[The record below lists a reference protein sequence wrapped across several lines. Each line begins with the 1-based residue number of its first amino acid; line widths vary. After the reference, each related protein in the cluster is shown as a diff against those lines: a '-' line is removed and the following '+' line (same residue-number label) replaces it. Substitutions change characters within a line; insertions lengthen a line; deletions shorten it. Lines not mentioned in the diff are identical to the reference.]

1 MHSSGT
7 QTHVPQAHNAKR
19 ESSARVTTDGRNK
32 EQGKAEG
39 ANRSRWPHSSVV
51 PVPALTPADQQSPL
65 TLPSAQA
72 GISRIRS
79 LQRANSRSWGPPP
92 RHRGPKPGKGPIA
105 GSESCKRSN
114 CLPFQ
119 NLGSSLEGVGRGEHK
134 GAMAPYCTG
143 LPYCKDRPREAW
155 EAESWSHRL
164 PALSGLIFTLLGDG
178 AHAGL
183 VAQPFLPSTTPTHSD
198 ISSLT
203 CFLKKI

>member
-1 MHSSGT
+1 MARRGSGQGWGESKGGTGFQEVLCPDWTGMHSSGT

-19 ESSARVTTDGRNK
+19 ESSERVTTDGRNK

-119 NLGSSLEGVGRGEHK
+119 NLGSSLDRVGRGEHK
-134 GAMAPYCTG
+134 GAMAPLLHRPPLLQGQAQGG
-143 LPYCKDRPREAW
+143 L
-155 EAESWSHRL
+155 
-164 PALSGLIFTLLGDG
+164 GG
-178 AHAGL
+178 
-183 VAQPFLPSTTPTHSD
+183 
-198 ISSLT
+198 
-203 CFLKKI
+203 